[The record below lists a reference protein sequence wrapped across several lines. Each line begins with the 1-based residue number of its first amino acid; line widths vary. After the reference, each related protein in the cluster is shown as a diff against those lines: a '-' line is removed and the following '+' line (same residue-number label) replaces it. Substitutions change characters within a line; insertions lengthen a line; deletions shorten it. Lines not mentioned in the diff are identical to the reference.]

1 MTWTYRIRTDYSSDG
16 LIFFFSSDIIIIIII
31 LRASNPI
38 IFRFYIRLKK
48 IKWRIYWSKQRLVF
62 FQIKFINWS
71 HSMEISWPLQY
82 EFYLII
88 SFVALNA
95 HFNLVLVIYSFSIQL
110 FLKVPNLCYFVH
122 KSWAGGSREQQVPV

>member
-1 MTWTYRIRTDYSSDG
+1 
-16 LIFFFSSDIIIIIII
+16 
-31 LRASNPI
+31 
-38 IFRFYIRLKK
+38 
-48 IKWRIYWSKQRLVF
+48 
-62 FQIKFINWS
+62 
-71 HSMEISWPLQY
+71 MEISWPPQY